1 MPPLLE
7 RHVVE
12 NDVGHRSRNA
22 VHIPKPDGKGAAV
35 VKLCDILN
43 PILADV
49 SVGAAV
55 ERDTADHTVFDILIV
70 LEVVLVE
77 IKLFNV
83 LSYLKLDGARTER
96 CWIVVFHQ
104 ATLAL
109 VIRPAKYRDLRH
121 DFDLNIVF
129 CKLGDFHG
137 EVLHL
142 GVRRRCLVCLCGF
155 RLYRVKIPRDGLLAG
170 EAAGIES
177 AYRINA

>member
-49 SVGAAV
+49 SVGAAA
-55 ERDTADHTVFDILIV
+55 ERDTADHTVFHILIA

-77 IKLFNV
+77 IKFFNV

-96 CWIVVFHQ
+96 CGIVVSTKQ
-104 ATLAL
+104 RLPSSYDQPDTGILVMILTLTSSFANW
-109 VIRPAKYRDLRH
+109 VTSTEKSCISAFAD
-121 DFDLNIVF
+121 
-129 CKLGDFHG
+129 
-137 EVLHL
+137 
-142 GVRRRCLVCLCGF
+142 
-155 RLYRVKIPRDGLLAG
+155 
-170 EAAGIES
+170 AA
-177 AYRINA
+177 

>member
-43 PILADV
+43 QSSRCFCRCGRGTRYRRSHGLRYPD
-49 SVGAAV
+49 SS
-55 ERDTADHTVFDILIV
+55 RSRPCRNQF
-70 LEVVLVE
+70 
-77 IKLFNV
+77 FNV

-96 CWIVVFHQ
+96 CGIVVFHQ

-109 VIRPAKYRDLRH
+109 VIRPARYRDLRH

-137 EVLHL
+137 SPAS
-142 GVRRRCLVCLCGF
+142 RRSQTLPSLPL
-155 RLYRVKIPRDGLLAG
+155 RLPPLPCQDTSRWPPCRRSRWY
-170 EAAGIES
+170 
-177 AYRINA
+177 